1 MGYREA
7 PTYTISFLFRRIL
20 VPIDG
25 SENSLK
31 ALDLAVDLARYYGS
45 TIDVVFV
52 KPKGLTVES
61 DPIEKAKRRIG
72 SRPTVNLS
80 YRTVEYD
87 PLVESTSSKVVNL
100 VLEGNYDLV
109 VIGARGLNISSEL
122 MIGSTTLSVV
132 SNAPVTVI
140 VVR

>member
-1 MGYREA
+1 MSYREA

-25 SENSLK
+25 SENSLR

-45 TIDVVFV
+45 TIDAVFI
-52 KPKGLTVES
+52 KPKGASVET
-61 DPIEKAKRRIG
+61 DPIERARRRTG
-72 SRPTVNLS
+72 SKPAVNVS
-80 YRTVEYD
+80 FKTVEYD
-87 PLVESTSSKVVNL
+87 PVVESASSKIINL

-109 VIGARGLNISSEL
+109 VMGARGLNISSEL
-122 MIGSTTLSVV
+122 MIGSTALSVV